1 MRLLS
6 SVGSSLVRLCFASR
20 LQQRAMGK
28 GGKGRLQQ
36 RAMGKGGKGKG
47 GNSKQA
53 ASGRGPRQVG
63 VVWLLLALVVL
74 RNSGVP
80 FAKPASLRVVGFGVW
95 VVKLVD
101 C

>member
-28 GGKGRLQQ
+28 GGKGKGGK
-36 RAMGKGGKGKG
+36 GKGGKGKG
-47 GNSKQA
+47 GKSQQA
-53 ASGRGPRQVG
+53 ASGRWTRQVG
-63 VVWLLLALVVL
+63 VVWLLLALFVL

>member
-28 GGKGRLQQ
+28 GGKG
-36 RAMGKGGKGKG
+36 KG

-53 ASGRGPRQVG
+53 ASGRWARQVG

>member
-6 SVGSSLVRLCFASR
+6 SGGSSLVRLSFASS
-20 LQQRAMGK
+20 
-28 GGKGRLQQ
+28 LQQ

-47 GNSKQA
+47 GKGKKGKNSEPWPERK
-53 ASGRGPRQVG
+53 VG

-74 RNSGVP
+74 RNSGVK

>member
-28 GGKGRLQQ
+28 GGKG
-36 RAMGKGGKGKG
+36 KGGKGKG
-47 GNSKQA
+47 GKSQQA
-53 ASGRGPRQVG
+53 ASGRWTRQVG
-63 VVWLLLALVVL
+63 VVWLLLALFVL

>member
-28 GGKGRLQQ
+28 GGKGKDGASQQ
-36 RAMGKGGKGKG
+36 AGSTRWP
-47 GNSKQA
+47 Q
-53 ASGRGPRQVG
+53 RQVG

-80 FAKPASLRVVGFGVW
+80 FAKPASLRVVGFGVR